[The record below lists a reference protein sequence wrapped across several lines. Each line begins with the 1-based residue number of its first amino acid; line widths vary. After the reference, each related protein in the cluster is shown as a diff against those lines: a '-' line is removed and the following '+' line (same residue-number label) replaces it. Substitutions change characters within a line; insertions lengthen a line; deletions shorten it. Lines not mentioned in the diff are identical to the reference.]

1 MSLRVLNGTRK
12 PADVR
17 TQRRYESVFAV
28 VSVQRTVPPGWTKI
42 YGNTDHA
49 LFKMAP

>member
-1 MSLRVLNGTRK
+1 LST
-12 PADVR
+12 
-17 TQRRYESVFAV
+17 FAV

-49 LFKMAP
+49 LFKIAP